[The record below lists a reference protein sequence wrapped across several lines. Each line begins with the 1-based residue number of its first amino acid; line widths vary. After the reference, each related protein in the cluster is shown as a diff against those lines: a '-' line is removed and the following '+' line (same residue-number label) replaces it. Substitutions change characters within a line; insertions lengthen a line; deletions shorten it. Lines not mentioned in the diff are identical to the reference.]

1 MLPEK
6 KRNLKEERQFKW
18 GMVGIPIVVICMCGL
33 VMGLCFYRHQWF
45 GGFFQLIPLVVNVVV
60 LNRNLQHIKNKRN
73 LERMSG
79 LKDSSVEPP
88 SVHGEK
94 TFTPCEKNK
103 KS

>member
-1 MLPEK
+1 MLPAK
-6 KRNLKEERQFKW
+6 KRNLKEERQFKL
-18 GMVGIPIVVICMCGL
+18 GMVYIPIVVICMCGF

-79 LKDSSVEPP
+79 LKDSSVRAALCSRRKDIFPI
-88 SVHGEK
+88 
-94 TFTPCEKNK
+94 NK

>member
-45 GGFFQLIPLVVNVVV
+45 GGFFQILPLTVNFVM
-60 LNRNLQHIKNKRN
+60 LQRNLKTMKDRRNIKR
-73 LERMSG
+73 LQG
-79 LKDSSVEPP
+79 LKSPMTLRNARR
-88 SVHGEK
+88 K
-94 TFTPCEKNK
+94 
-103 KS
+103 

>member
-1 MLPEK
+1 MLPAK

-18 GMVGIPIVVICMCGL
+18 GMVGIPIVVICMCGF

-45 GGFFQLIPLVVNVVV
+45 GGFFQLIPLVVNVVY
-60 LNRNLQHIKNKRN
+60 LNRNLQHIKDKRN

-79 LKDSSVEPP
+79 LKDSSVRAALCSRRKDIFPI
-88 SVHGEK
+88 
-94 TFTPCEKNK
+94 NK

>member
-79 LKDSSVEPP
+79 LKDSSVRAAISSRRKDIYPLR
-88 SVHGEK
+88 
-94 TFTPCEKNK
+94 K
-103 KS
+103 K